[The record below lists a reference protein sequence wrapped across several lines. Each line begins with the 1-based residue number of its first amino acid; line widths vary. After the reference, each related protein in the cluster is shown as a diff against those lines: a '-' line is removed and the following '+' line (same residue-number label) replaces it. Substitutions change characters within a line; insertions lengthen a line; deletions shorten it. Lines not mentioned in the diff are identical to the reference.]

1 MFRKGET
8 FMDMLFW
15 AFALAFCTLVLVLEA
30 VRMAVALLVSR
41 QPLWRYLFVLFPLA
55 VSTVSFLL
63 ISQVF
68 VRWDALYALS
78 TFLGRVPS
86 VVYEEARTQLFQLR
100 SPCQHQLII
109 TLIAL
114 VATIVLERYLLP
126 SGTTL
131 LSVGKA
137 RDRFLASQVSLSRRY
152 L

>member
-1 MFRKGET
+1 
-8 FMDMLFW
+8 
-15 AFALAFCTLVLVLEA
+15 
-30 VRMAVALLVSR
+30 MAVALLVSR